1 MRSLLPARLAKSTA
15 QRLTAASLLA
25 GFAAGIDGTST
36 FIVFPAIRDDLANG
50 DTASATWILTIVG
63 ITSAAVLLQA
73 GRLADRFGHNRILVI
88 SALTATAASLLSAV
102 APTLGFLVGAR
113 GLQAAALAGLAVS
126 SIAIV
131 VRESEPSKL
140 GASLGRWGFWT
151 AVAGVLGPLLA
162 SVFVE
167 FASWRWMFAFSAP
180 IALAVALLALPSWA
194 NSHRGSRQGVIDYLG
209 TLLAM
214 GGVSLLVLA
223 LLEGN
228 DWGWGNPQTIAALVA
243 SAAMLLA
250 VVLRSRTHPD
260 PILPLQLFRRRRFVL
275 GLAIGFVSSIM
286 FFGMWLALLSYATGV
301 WEYGIIATAFI
312 LAIMPGTMV
321 PITQPA
327 GRTADRH
334 GARGIMTFGA
344 LMFSAGFAA
353 TALLVGAEPAWPL
366 LLPAVVAGG
375 VGMGTILP
383 NTMNVG
389 TSALEPEVV
398 GTGAALLQTTSRIGA
413 GLGSALVVAILE
425 AGTIGEVETH
435 QRSLWLIVIAGLVTA
450 VLCSF
455 ITPLQSARP
464 PQNSHG
470 PPQGAA
476 VPSTDE
482 DAR

>member
-1 MRSLLPARLAKSTA
+1 MRSLLPARLASSTA

-36 FIVFPAIRDDLANG
+36 FIVFPAIRDELANG

-73 GRLADRFGHNRILVI
+73 GRLADRFGHNRILVV
-88 SALTATAASLLSAV
+88 SALTAATASFLSAV
-102 APTLGFLVGAR
+102 SPTLGFLVGAR
-113 GLQAAALAGLAVS
+113 GLQAAALAGLTVS

-140 GASLGRWGFWT
+140 GAALGRWGFWT
-151 AVAGVLGPLLA
+151 ATAGVLGPMLA
-162 SVFVE
+162 SLFVE
-167 FASWRWMFAFSAP
+167 FASWRWMFAISAP
-180 IALAVALLALPSWA
+180 VALGVALLAWPSW
-194 NSHRGSRQGVIDYLG
+194 STEHPSSKRGVIDYLG

-228 DWGWGNPQTIAALVA
+228 DWGWSSPRTIAALVA
-243 SAAMLLA
+243 SALMLLA

-260 PILPLQLFRRRRFVL
+260 PILPLHLFRRRRFVL
-275 GLAIGFVSSIM
+275 GLALGLVSSIM

-301 WEYGIIATAFI
+301 WDYGIIATAFL

-327 GRTADRH
+327 GRSADQR
-334 GARGIMTFGA
+334 GARGVMTLGA
-344 LMFSAGFAA
+344 LLFSAGFAA

-366 LLPAVVAGG
+366 LLPAVFAGG
-375 VGMGTILP
+375 IGMGTILP

-389 TSALEPEVV
+389 TSALEPSLV

-413 GLGSALVVAILE
+413 GLGSAIVVAILE

-435 QRSLWLIVIAGLVTA
+435 QRSLWMIVIAGLVTA
-450 VLCSF
+450 LLCSF
-455 ITPLQSARP
+455 ITPLPSASGD
-464 PQNSHG
+464 QDAHG

-476 VPSTDE
+476 VPSADE
-482 DAR
+482 DAQ